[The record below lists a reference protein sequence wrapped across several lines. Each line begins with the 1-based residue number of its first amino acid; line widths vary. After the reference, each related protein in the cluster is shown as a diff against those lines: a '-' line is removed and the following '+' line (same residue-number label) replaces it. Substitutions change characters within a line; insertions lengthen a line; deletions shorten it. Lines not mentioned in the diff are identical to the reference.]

1 MVSTAKKDALR
12 ASKKS
17 ALHSRYLVQSS
28 GWKYSAVTTRITEY
42 HGHVPLPW
50 HCGWG
55 WKIWSQEM
63 NSQMWYKEIKI
74 LGEIKMLY
82 WTKNGPAKRSR
93 IWHKCLKSYGN
104 SYFNIYIFQWV
115 FGFWELRILTL
126 LILHHT
132 LWRTTFLL
140 TPFGWYCPILSLH
153 SLLQLECTPTICWE
167 RIYHILKLWVMT
179 HDGKF
184 ANETRYF
191 SVISW
196 YWITRLILPIA
207 FDHRNWVF
215 WSGNP
220 GCLKQIW
227 FKDISSDTSGSI
239 TAKNM

>member
-1 MVSTAKKDALR
+1 MGDSPRIGRLDLVQSWGTIGICRRLNRKSCLGSKNVNGKYSLNGLHCKKDALR

-104 SYFNIYIFQWV
+104 SYFNIYISMSFWL
-115 FGFWELRILTL
+115 FGNWE
-126 LILHHT
+126 
-132 LWRTTFLL
+132 
-140 TPFGWYCPILSLH
+140 S
-153 SLLQLECTPTICWE
+153 
-167 RIYHILKLWVMT
+167 
-179 HDGKF
+179 
-184 ANETRYF
+184 
-191 SVISW
+191 
-196 YWITRLILPIA
+196 
-207 FDHRNWVF
+207 
-215 WSGNP
+215 
-220 GCLKQIW
+220 
-227 FKDISSDTSGSI
+227 
-239 TAKNM
+239 

>member
-93 IWHKCLKSYGN
+93 IWHKCLKSYDN
-104 SYFNIYIFQWV
+104 SYFNIYIYTSMS
-115 FGFWELRILTL
+115 FWLLGIENLNIINSTSYAMTYHFLTYTFWMVLPNSFVAFTPAVRMYTHHL
-126 LILHHT
+126 LGTHLPYI
-132 LWRTTFLL
+132 
-140 TPFGWYCPILSLH
+140 
-153 SLLQLECTPTICWE
+153 E
-167 RIYHILKLWVMT
+167 VMS
-179 HDGKF
+179 HD
-184 ANETRYF
+184 
-191 SVISW
+191 SW
-196 YWITRLILPIA
+196 W
-207 FDHRNWVF
+207 
-215 WSGNP
+215 
-220 GCLKQIW
+220 
-227 FKDISSDTSGSI
+227 
-239 TAKNM
+239 

>member
-1 MVSTAKKDALR
+1 MTLWLRVKDLESRDELTDVIQGDQDPWRNKNAVLDEER
-12 ASKKS
+12 PGQEKS
-17 ALHSRYLVQSS
+17 DLTQ
-28 GWKYSAVTTRITEY
+28 
-42 HGHVPLPW
+42 VPEI
-50 HCGWG
+50 
-55 WKIWSQEM
+55 IWQFVF
-63 NSQMWYKEIKI
+63 QY
-74 LGEIKMLY
+74 
-82 WTKNGPAKRSR
+82 
-93 IWHKCLKSYGN
+93 
-104 SYFNIYIFQWV
+104 IYIFQWV

-184 ANETRYF
+184 VNETRYF